1 VLADP
6 RIEIYPC
13 GRADVRTGQIDRR
26 ALATLAYLA
35 ESGLRPSVSSLK
47 CGHGFYTASGN
58 VSHHSS
64 GNALDISKVNGIPIL
79 GHQERGGITD
89 QTVRRLMGLQ
99 GGMRPSQ
106 IISLLDLGANT
117 VAMGDHA
124 DHIHLG
130 FRPRFGDQR
139 LSRQTLALLKPDQWD
154 RLLKRLRRIE
164 NPVVPTRP
172 SRAALPARPRKLR
185 PVRELSGR

>member
-1 VLADP
+1 M
-6 RIEIYPC
+6 
-13 GRADVRTGQIDRR
+13 
-26 ALATLAYLA
+26 
-35 ESGLRPSVSSLK
+35 K

-64 GNALDISKVNGIPIL
+64 GNALYISKVNGIPIL

-172 SRAALPARPRKLR
+172 SRAALPAHPRKLR